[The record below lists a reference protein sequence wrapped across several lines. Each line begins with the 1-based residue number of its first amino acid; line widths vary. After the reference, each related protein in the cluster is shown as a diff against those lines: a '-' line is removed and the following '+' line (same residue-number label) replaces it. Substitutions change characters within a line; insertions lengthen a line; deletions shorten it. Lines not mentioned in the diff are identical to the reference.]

1 MKKIRVLNS
10 GAMLALK
17 DRIPQNV
24 ELYKSGAREWLD
36 ELFGDK
42 RNTMLSVIEDPGIT
56 LKVDK
61 PHSIEYDAYNA
72 QLLYEGY
79 PGITPAIAADGRIW
93 TTLCHNQHYEYM
105 LKRWPIEPDVA
116 HHQTEEGIIQQRYF
130 FGYGPRKS
138 QERNGLS
145 RLWLSA
151 ALTFDKDRSDH
162 YELTKIFLQDTNFIM
177 YMFGHTF
184 GSNRRIVQGT
194 MEAIL
199 QLQLERGEKISP
211 KPLTSF
217 TRKLNLLSGVTML
230 DRYTCEEIRTMAEEH
245 IRSYLERE

>member
-1 MKKIRVLNS
+1 
-10 GAMLALK
+10 
-17 DRIPQNV
+17 
-24 ELYKSGAREWLD
+24 
-36 ELFGDK
+36 
-42 RNTMLSVIEDPGIT
+42 MLSVIEDTGVT

-72 QLLYEGY
+72 QLLFEGY
-79 PGITPAIAADGRIW
+79 PGITPAIAADERIW
-93 TTLCHNQHYEYM
+93 ATLCHSQHYEYM

-116 HHQTEEGIIQQRYF
+116 HHQTEKGIIEQRYF

-151 ALTFDKDRSDH
+151 ALTHDPERQDP
-162 YELTKIFLQDTNFIM
+162 YELTKVFLQDTNFIM

-184 GSNRRIVQGT
+184 GSNRNIVQGT

-199 QLQLERGEKISP
+199 QLQQERGEKISA

-217 TRKLNLLSGVTML
+217 TRKLNLVSGVTML
-230 DRYTCEEIRTMAEEH
+230 DRYSREEICEMAKKH
-245 IRSYLERE
+245 ISDFIDKR